1 MADEIDTRLA
11 DWEAR
16 LDRLEETEETEE
28 TALPSEAGDG
38 YLLFAPAPSG
48 YQLVERTGSV
58 PATGDVL
65 ELDDREGRY
74 VVSCVVRSPLPDD
87 VRPCVYLALI

>member
-16 LDRLEETEETEE
+16 LDRLEETEET
-28 TALPSEAGDG
+28 ALPLEAGDG

-48 YQLVERTGSV
+48 YQLVERKGSV
-58 PATGDVL
+58 PAAGDVL
-65 ELDDREGRY
+65 EIDEREGRY
-74 VVSCVVRSPLPDD
+74 AVSRVIRSPLPDD
-87 VRPCVYLALI
+87 TRPCVYVALI

>member
-16 LDRLEETEETEE
+16 LDRLEETEE

-48 YQLVERTGSV
+48 YHLVERTGPV
-58 PATGDVL
+58 PTAGDVL
-65 ELDDREGRY
+65 ELDERGGRY
-74 VVSCVVRSPLPDD
+74 VVSRVLRSPLPDD
-87 VRPCVYLALI
+87 TRHCVYLALI

>member
-16 LDRLEETEETEE
+16 LDRLEK
-28 TALPSEAGDG
+28 TALPSEAADG

-48 YQLVERTGSV
+48 YELVERTGSV
-58 PATGDVL
+58 PATGEVL
-65 ELDDREGRY
+65 ELDEREGRY
-74 VVSCVVRSPLPDD
+74 IVSRVIRSPLPHDL
-87 VRPCVYLALI
+87 RPCVYLALI